1 LEEIIELFLL
11 NTEALQKAMAND
23 LKINNTQS
31 LKDHAHTLKGSAA
44 NVGANRIAEACHRA
58 NSIQPGELKSS
69 GSELMAQLATEF
81 NDFKVAFATFLADRN
96 GRNSKL
102 TDH

>member
-1 LEEIIELFLL
+1 MTSEAMKKPASLVAKPNLL
-11 NTEALQKAMAND
+11 LLGFGQ
-23 LKINNTQS
+23 INSKVAQ
-31 LKDHAHTLKGSAA
+31 
-44 NVGANRIAEACHRA
+44 
-58 NSIQPGELKSS
+58 
-69 GSELMAQLATEF
+69 QLATEF